1 MVFGKRSR
9 GRKKTRLTN
18 KMNERL
24 GLTITEAITT
34 AEDREK
40 WRTIVYAAIAIRE
53 AECSDR

>member
-18 KMNERL
+18 KINERL